1 MATATDQLIDHFAL
15 KLSSLDVQIRP
26 EDNLLRLQ
34 ALEEKLP
41 KRLPQ
46 SFTTLLSRYSFAPF
60 NLAGITF
67 FGWGPDHTEF
77 SEVAPPAK
85 GSLSE
90 LLLPAGYIQI
100 GRPDTGDFDAVCFE
114 LSANQNREYRIVQAD
129 HEQILCH
136 SRVAI
141 RRELWPSF
149 RKLVEHLTGL
159 QQQ

>member
-1 MATATDQLIDHFAL
+1 MATATDQLIDQFAA
-15 KLSSLDVQIRP
+15 KLNSLGVQIRP

-46 SFTTLLSRYSFAPF
+46 SFTTLLSRYSFPPF
-60 NLAGITF
+60 DLGGITF
-67 FGWGPDHTEF
+67 FGWGLDHTEF

-129 HEQILCH
+129 HEQILCN

-149 RKLVEHLTGL
+149 RRLVEYLNGL